1 MVLAEVPSAA
11 MGAVAAVG
19 KVMPSLHPNQYSLVF
34 NAFSFSVATMFA
46 AFVFFVI
53 AQSRIA
59 PKYRISMMVSALV
72 VGIAG
77 YHYFRIMGSWEGA
90 YVAQGTMYV
99 FSGKPF
105 NDAYRYVDWLLT
117 VPLLLVELVLVMSL
131 PKSKSGSMLTKL
143 SLAAALMIATG
154 YPGEVAAA
162 GDIATRAMWGAI
174 STVPFV
180 YILYVLF
187 KELGDTIAAH
197 PPEAQ
202 VLFRNMRLLL
212 LATWGF
218 YPIAYMAPF
227 VGFTGAGA
235 EVAVQVGYTICDVLA
250 KAGYGVLIY
259 NIARIKSENEG
270 WSLDGTAKAS
280 HT

>member
-1 MVLAEVPSAA
+1 MLLLADITAAGASALPE
-11 MGAVAAVG
+11 VG
-19 KVMPSLHPNQYSLVF
+19 KVMPTLSPGQYSLVF
-34 NAFSFSVATMFA
+34 NAFSFTVATMFA
-46 AFVFFVI
+46 AFIFFLI
-53 AQSRIA
+53 SQPRIA

-77 YHYFRIMGSWEGA
+77 YHYFRIMGSWVEA
-90 YVAQGTMYV
+90 YVAQGKYYV
-99 FSGKPF
+99 YSGHPF

-117 VPLLLVELVLVMSL
+117 VPLLLVELVLVMNL
-131 PKSKSGSMLTKL
+131 ARERSGPMLTKL
-143 SLAAALMIATG
+143 AVAAALMIVTG
-154 YPGEVAAA
+154 YPGEISSDT
-162 GDIATRAMWGAI
+162 GTRALWGAI

-187 KELGDTIAAH
+187 KELGDAMGSQ
-197 PPEAQ
+197 PERVK

-227 VGFTGAGA
+227 VGFSGAGA

-259 NIARIKSENEG
+259 NIARTKSEAEG
-270 WSLDGTAKAS
+270 WSFEGAIKTA
-280 HT
+280 